1 MADEV
6 IVRQRRLIIMKRF
19 LIFLV
24 VLVLTFVAVNVYIVK
39 STDADLYHSLEN
51 IPSKEFCLVL
61 GASPYRDACKN
72 RLRAAAELFKA
83 GKVKH
88 VILSG
93 DNSRKSYNEPQGMKK
108 QLLKLGVPENKITLD
123 YAGFRTLDSV
133 YRANHVFDAQS
144 VIIVTQEFHA
154 NRAIYLAQAYGL
166 ESVAYLADK
175 TVLESTNRTREYGAR
190 VLAFI
195 DVMIGRE
202 AHFSGPR
209 EPVAIK

>member
-1 MADEV
+1 
-6 IVRQRRLIIMKRF
+6 MKRF

-24 VLVLTFVAVNVYIVK
+24 VMLLTFIATNIYIVE
-39 STDADLYHSLEN
+39 STDDDVYRSLES

-61 GASPYRDACKN
+61 GASPYHDACKN
-72 RLRAAAELFKA
+72 RLRAASELYSA
-83 GKVKH
+83 GKVQH

-93 DNSRKSYNEPQGMKK
+93 DNGRKSYNEPLEMKK

-144 VIIVTQEFHA
+144 VTIVTQEFHA
-154 NRAIYLAQAYGL
+154 NRAIYLAQSCGL
-166 ESVAYLADK
+166 EPVAYLADK
-175 TVLESTNRTREYGAR
+175 TVLESTNKTREYGAR

-195 DVMIGRE
+195 DVLIGRE
-202 AHFSGPR
+202 AHFSGPP
-209 EPVAIK
+209 EPVVIK